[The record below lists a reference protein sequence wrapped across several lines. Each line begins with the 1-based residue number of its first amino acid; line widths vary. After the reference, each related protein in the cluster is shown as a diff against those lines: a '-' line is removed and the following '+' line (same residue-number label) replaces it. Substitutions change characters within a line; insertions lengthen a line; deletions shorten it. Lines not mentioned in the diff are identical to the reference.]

1 MPDRESAAA
10 VPPYAHGA
18 GHSPDIEDVEIREGT
33 IRLGQLLK
41 LASLVDDGVE
51 AAELIRNGLVKVNG
65 DIEDRRGRQ
74 LTAGDVVEVN
84 GQRVRLVPRG

>member
-1 MPDRESAAA
+1 MHE
-10 VPPYAHGA
+10 
-18 GHSPDIEDVEIREGT
+18 VEIREGT

-65 DIEDRRGRQ
+65 DIEERRGRQ
-74 LTAGDVVEVN
+74 LAAGDVVEVN
-84 GQRVRLVPRG
+84 GEKVRLVAQP